1 MQGWQIGGPESG
13 RYGVAGEKCKEW
25 AVRDEFEASISNG
38 SAEGRNL
45 VSKGSG
51 HGGLE
56 KV

>member
-1 MQGWQIGGPESG
+1 MQWWQIGGPESG

-25 AVRDEFEASISNG
+25 AVWDEFEASISNG

-51 HGGLE
+51 HCRLE
-56 KV
+56 RA